1 MNTLSRLLEAGE
13 ARILKKIS
21 FQDSSNLPKDLTHV
35 FVETKLKADVQH
47 LESKG
52 ISVYSPDYIP
62 EYILKVW
69 ETVG

>member
-1 MNTLSRLLEAGE
+1 LNTFSRLLEAGD

-47 LESKG
+47 LEGKG

-62 EYILKVW
+62 EYIIEVW

>member
-1 MNTLSRLLEAGE
+1 LSRLLEAGE